1 MLVALHAELDTGIAM
16 THLDLFSGIGGFAL
30 AAKWRGFDTI
40 AFCEKDEFCQKVL
53 KKHWPNVPVFGD
65 IKEFDGEQFNGKVD
79 LLTGGYPCQPFSTAG
94 KRKGQDDPRHLWPD
108 MFRVIR
114 QAKPAWVVC
123 ENVEGH
129 VTNGLDSVCD
139 DLESEGYEVRPLII
153 PACAVES
160 PHIRNRVWII
170 AHTPRAGRERILGI
184 GGQAQAENEGE
195 RRQQD
200 REFVQTNAR
209 SAKTRWRNGWGTSP
223 RVCRVDDGLPNRMDR
238 CKSLGNAIVP
248 QIAYKIM
255 MSIGV

>member
-1 MLVALHAELDTGIAM
+1 M

-30 AAKWRGFDTI
+30 AAQWAGIETV
-40 AFCEKDEFCQKVL
+40 AFCEIDDFACKVL
-53 KKHWPNVPVFGD
+53 NKNFPDVPVHRD
-65 IKEFDGEQFNGKVD
+65 IRELDGSLYAGID
-79 LLTGGYPCQPFSTAG
+79 LITGGYPCQPFSTAG
-94 KRKGQDDPRHLWPD
+94 KRKGADDPRHLWPE
-108 MFRVIR
+108 MFRVIK
-114 QAKPAWVVC
+114 QARPAWVVC

-129 VTNGLDSVCD
+129 VANGLDSVCD

-223 RVCRVDDGLPNRMDR
+223 RVCRVDDGLPNRVDR

>member
-1 MLVALHAELDTGIAM
+1 M

-53 KKHWPNVPVFGD
+53 KKHWPNVPIFGD

-94 KRKGQDDPRHLWPD
+94 KRKGQHDPRHLWPD

-114 QAKPAWVVC
+114 QARPAWVVC

-160 PHIRNRVWII
+160 PHIRNRVWIVANLYRRGWDTQPQSHKPFTTNQKDNI
-170 AHTPRAGRERILGI
+170 DADSSGAS
-184 GGQAQAENEGE
+184 E
-195 RRQQD
+195 RRQGAWPP
-200 REFVQTNAR
+200 E
-209 SAKTRWRNGWGTSP
+209 P
-223 RVCRVDDGLPNRMDR
+223 RMGRVVDGVSRRVDKPRL
-238 CKSLGNAIVP
+238 KALGNAIVP

>member
-1 MLVALHAELDTGIAM
+1 M

-53 KKHWPNVPVFGD
+53 KKHWPNVPIFGD

-94 KRKGQDDPRHLWPD
+94 KRKGQHDPRHLWPD

-160 PHIRNRVWII
+160 PHIRNRVWIVANLYRRGWDTQPQSHKPFTTNQKDNI
-170 AHTPRAGRERILGI
+170 DADSSGAS
-184 GGQAQAENEGE
+184 E
-195 RRQQD
+195 RRQGAWPP
-200 REFVQTNAR
+200 E
-209 SAKTRWRNGWGTSP
+209 P
-223 RVCRVDDGLPNRMDR
+223 RMGRVVDGVSRRVDKPRL
-238 CKSLGNAIVP
+238 KALGNAIVP

>member
-1 MLVALHAELDTGIAM
+1 M

-53 KKHWPNVPVFGD
+53 KKHWPNVPIFGD

-94 KRKGQDDPRHLWPD
+94 KRKGQHDPRHLWPD

-114 QAKPAWVVC
+114 QARPAWVVC

-160 PHIRNRVWII
+160 PHIRNRVWIVANLYRRGWDTQPQSHKPFTTNQKDNI
-170 AHTPRAGRERILGI
+170 DADSSGAS
-184 GGQAQAENEGE
+184 E
-195 RRQQD
+195 RRQGAWPP
-200 REFVQTNAR
+200 E
-209 SAKTRWRNGWGTSP
+209 P
-223 RVCRVDDGLPNRMDR
+223 RMGRVVDGVSRRVDKPRL
-238 CKSLGNAIVP
+238 KALGNAIVP

-255 MSIGV
+255 MGIGV

>member
-1 MLVALHAELDTGIAM
+1 MLVALNAELDTGIAM

-30 AAKWRGFDTI
+30 AAKWAGIETV
-40 AFCEKDEFCQKVL
+40 AFCEIDDFACKVL
-53 KKHWPNVPVFGD
+53 NKNFPDVPVHRD
-65 IKEFDGEQFNGKVD
+65 IRELDGSLYAGID
-79 LLTGGYPCQPFSTAG
+79 LITGGYPCQPFSTAG
-94 KRKGQDDPRHLWPD
+94 KRKGADDPRHLWPD

-114 QAKPAWVVC
+114 QARPTWVVC

-139 DLESEGYEVRPLII
+139 DLESEGYEVRPFII

-170 AHTPRAGRERILGI
+170 ANTARSGRERVLGI
-184 GGQAQAENEGE
+184 GGKAQTENEGE

-200 REFVQTNAR
+200 REFIQTNAR
-209 SAKTRWRNGWGTSP
+209 SAETRWRNGWGTSP
-223 RVCRVDDGLPNRMDR
+223 RICRVDDGLPNRVDR

>member
-1 MLVALHAELDTGIAM
+1 MLVALNAELDTGIAM

-30 AAKWRGFDTI
+30 AAKWAGIETV
-40 AFCEKDEFCQKVL
+40 AFCEIDDFACKVL
-53 KKHWPNVPVFGD
+53 NKNFPDVPVHRD
-65 IKEFDGEQFNGKVD
+65 IRELDGSLYAGID
-79 LLTGGYPCQPFSTAG
+79 LITGGYPCQPFSTAG
-94 KRKGQDDPRHLWPD
+94 KRKGADDPRHLWPD

-114 QAKPAWVVC
+114 QARPAWVVC

-139 DLESEGYEVRPLII
+139 DLESEGYEVRPFII

-170 AHTPRAGRERILGI
+170 ANTARSGRERVLGI
-184 GGQAQAENEGE
+184 GGKAQTENEGE

-200 REFVQTNAR
+200 REFIQTNAR
-209 SAKTRWRNGWGTSP
+209 SAETRWRNGWGTSP
-223 RVCRVDDGLPNRMDR
+223 RICRVDDGLPNRVDR

>member
-1 MLVALHAELDTGIAM
+1 MVIGLHAELDTGIAM

-53 KKHWPNVPVFGD
+53 KKHWPNVPIFGD

-94 KRKGQDDPRHLWPD
+94 KRKGQHDPRHLWPD

-114 QAKPAWVVC
+114 QARPAWVVC

-160 PHIRNRVWII
+160 PHIRNRVWIVANLYRRGWDTQPQSHKPFTTNQKDNI
-170 AHTPRAGRERILGI
+170 DADSSGAS
-184 GGQAQAENEGE
+184 E
-195 RRQQD
+195 RRQGAWPP
-200 REFVQTNAR
+200 E
-209 SAKTRWRNGWGTSP
+209 P
-223 RVCRVDDGLPNRMDR
+223 RMGRVVDGVSRRVDKPRL
-238 CKSLGNAIVP
+238 KALGNAIVP